1 MISILFKVIIIIA
14 AIIGS
19 ARLWHMGG
27 QGKKW
32 ARSFALPCVIALAKL
47 LITFNAWTLLYAP
60 ILMGMIA
67 LFSYGI
73 NAPPHKFWV
82 KVFKGKGADGNYMP
96 VEIATRATCGF
107 FWSLAGIAFAWITG
121 HWIHQIIYTVFLMV
135 ANSFW
140 GMVKEVEISEPGA
153 GASVATVLGV

>member
-1 MISILFKVIIIIA
+1 MLSILYKVVIIVI

-32 ARSFALPCVIALAKL
+32 ARTFALPCIIALAKL
-47 LITFNAWTLLYAP
+47 LITFNLWVLLYAP
-60 ILMGMIA
+60 ALMALLA

-82 KVFKGKGADGNYMP
+82 WVFKGKGADGNYAP
-96 VEIATRATCGF
+96 VEAATRATCGF
-107 FWSLAGIAFAWITG
+107 FWSLAGITFVWMTG
-121 HWIHQIIYTVFLMV
+121 FWIHQIIYTVFLTAMN
-135 ANSFW
+135 AFW
-140 GMVKEVEISEPGA
+140 GMIKEVDISEPGA
-153 GASVATVLGV
+153 GASVAVVVAM